1 MKNVRGDYIQDMT
14 KGSIIGHLL
23 RFSLPLLVGYT
34 LQQLYNMVDAI
45 VVGRY
50 VGTNALAAVGMVG
63 SVTNLFLALCTGLSG
78 GVGIL
83 VSQYFGARRQADV
96 RRIVANAV
104 YISLGTGMI
113 MSVFGIFLA
122 EPILILMKTPTENMY
137 DAVVY
142 MKIVCGGTI
151 VVSGYNM
158 ISSIMRAL
166 GDSKTPLLFLA
177 VSSVLNIGL
186 DFLFVL
192 VFQMRVEGVAW
203 ATIIA
208 QMAATVGSVIYGYYT
223 NTYLRPER
231 EHFKINRR
239 IIQQSF
245 RLGIPLACQTAMNSV
260 STMASQAAING
271 FGSVVI
277 AGNTAVKKAVIIMQQ
292 PFGVLGVACSNFSG
306 QNAGA
311 GKYDRVYGAVK
322 SGMMMVTVY
331 SVAMAVVSQ
340 FLSVSIIRIFVIDP
354 EVVAVGALGL
364 QITGWMF
371 LVSGMLHVMR
381 ATLNGVGDVTFTMLN
396 GIFEVVGS
404 VVSIYILTS
413 VFGMKGIWYA
423 NGVVWT
429 LIGIINLV
437 RVMSGKWETVKR

>member
-1 MKNVRGDYIQDMT
+1 MKNMRGDYVQNMT
-14 KGSIIGHLL
+14 RGSILGHLL
-23 RFSLPLLVGYT
+23 RFSLPLLAGYT
-34 LQQLYNMVDAI
+34 FQQLYNMVDAI

-50 VGTNALAAVGMVG
+50 VGTNALAAVGLVG
-63 SVTNLFLALCTGLSG
+63 SVTHLFLALCTGLSG

-83 VSQYFGARRQADV
+83 VSQYFGAGRQADV
-96 RRIVANAV
+96 RRTVANAV
-104 YISLGTGMI
+104 YISLGTGML
-113 MSVFGIFLA
+113 MSALGIFLT
-122 EPILILMKTPTENMY
+122 EPVLMMMKTPDENMY

-158 ISSIMRAL
+158 VSSIMRAL
-166 GDSKTPLLFLA
+166 GDSKTPLLFLT

-186 DFLFVL
+186 DLLFVL
-192 VFQMRVEGVAW
+192 VFQMGVEGVAW

-208 QMAATVGSVIYGYYT
+208 QMAAAVGSVVYGYYT

-245 RLGIPLACQTAMNSV
+245 MMGIPLACQTAMSSV
-260 STMASQAAING
+260 STMASQTAING

-292 PFGVLGVACSNFSG
+292 PFGVLGVACANFAG

-311 GKYDRVYGAVK
+311 GKDDRVYGAVR
-322 SGMMMVTVY
+322 SGMVMVAVY
-331 SVAMAVVSQ
+331 SVVMAAVNQ
-340 FLSVSIIRIFVIDP
+340 FLSVSIIRIFVKDP
-354 EVVAVGALGL
+354 DVVAVGALGL

-371 LVSGMLHVMR
+371 LASGTLHVMR
-381 ATLNGVGDVTFTMLN
+381 ATLNGVGDVTFTMIT

-404 VVSIYILTS
+404 VVSIYALTS
-413 VFGMKGIWYA
+413 AFGMKGIWYA

-429 LIGIINLV
+429 LVGIINLV
-437 RVMSGKWETVKR
+437 RVMSGKWKKKC